1 MKAGTELTRGL
12 HARIHARRGP
22 CELDLEIE
30 IAAGETLVLVG
41 PNGAGKSTLVD
52 VLTGLAELNSG
63 RIEIGGI
70 IVDERD
76 DTSRSK
82 GKNKGKNK
90 GKSRRWLAPQER
102 GVALMPQG
110 LALFPHMSALD
121 NVAYGLLARGV
132 GKHEAHARARSWLSR
147 LDIAEYAECSPAHLS
162 GGQAQRVALARAVI
176 TEPALLLLDEP
187 LSALDVSSRRSA
199 RAELQRTLRSLPGA
213 KLVITHDARDLAVLA
228 DRVAVLEGGQITCE
242 GTRAERLAEPHSSY
256 LTAMLREQG
265 LLIDAEDPQQER
277 I

>member
-1 MKAGTELTRGL
+1 MSTETERRPGL
-12 HARIHARRGP
+12 LARIHTRRGP
-22 CELDLEIE
+22 CELDLTIN

-63 RIEIGGI
+63 RIEIGGV
-70 IVDERD
+70 IVDEGIRTGD
-76 DTSRSK
+76 RK
-82 GKNKGKNK
+82 EIEGKKEKK
-90 GKSRRWLAPQER
+90 KRWLPPQER

-121 NVAYGLLARGV
+121 NIAYGLLARGV
-132 GKHEAHARARSWLSR
+132 ARHEAHARAHRWLRR
-147 LDIAEYAECSPAHLS
+147 LGIAEFADCSPTHLS

-176 TEPALLLLDEP
+176 TEPLLLLLDEP

-199 RAELQRTLRSLPGA
+199 REELRTTLRSLPGA

-228 DRVAVLEGGQITCE
+228 DRVAVLEAGRITCE
-242 GTRAERLAEPHSSY
+242 GTCAERLAEPSSPY

-265 LLIDAEDPQQER
+265 LLKESTKPP
-277 I
+277 

>member
-1 MKAGTELTRGL
+1 MSTGL
-12 HARIHARRGP
+12 HARIHTRRGP

-63 RIEIGGI
+63 RIEIGGVV
-70 IVDERD
+70 VDEGR
-76 DTSRSK
+76 K
-82 GKNKGKNK
+82 GKGKG
-90 GKSRRWLAPQER
+90 RWLPPQER

-110 LALFPHMSALD
+110 LALFPHLSALD
-121 NVAYGLLARGV
+121 NVAYGLLARGIAR
-132 GKHEAHARARSWLSR
+132 HEAHSRARTWLSR
-147 LDIAEYAECSPAHLS
+147 LDIAEYADRSPAHLS

-199 RAELQRTLRSLPGA
+199 REELQTTLRSLPGA

-228 DRVAVLEGGQITCE
+228 DRVAVLESGRITCE
-242 GTRAERLAEPHSSY
+242 GTRALRLAEPSSPY

-265 LLIDAEDPQQER
+265 LLIKAAIPPE
-277 I
+277 

>member
-1 MKAGTELTRGL
+1 MNAETKQTKGL
-12 HARIHARRGP
+12 HARVYARRGP
-22 CELDLEIE
+22 CELDLTID

-41 PNGAGKSTLVD
+41 PNGAGKSTLID
-52 VLTGLAELNSG
+52 VLTGLAELTAG
-63 RIEIGGI
+63 RVEIGGV

-76 DTSRSK
+76 DTNRSK
-82 GKNKGKNK
+82 GKT
-90 GKSRRWLAPQER
+90 RRSVPPQER

-110 LALFPHMSALD
+110 LALFPHMSALE
-121 NVAYGLLARGV
+121 NIAYGLLARGV
-132 GKHEAHARARSWLSR
+132 AKHEAHARARSWLSR
-147 LDIAEYAECSPAHLS
+147 LDIAECAEHSPAHLS

-199 RAELQRTLRSLPGA
+199 RTELQTTLRSLPGA

-228 DRVAVLEGGQITCE
+228 DRVAVLEDGRITCE
-242 GTRAERLAEPHSSY
+242 GTRTERLAEPSSSY

-265 LLIDAEDPQQER
+265 LLTEAE
-277 I
+277 